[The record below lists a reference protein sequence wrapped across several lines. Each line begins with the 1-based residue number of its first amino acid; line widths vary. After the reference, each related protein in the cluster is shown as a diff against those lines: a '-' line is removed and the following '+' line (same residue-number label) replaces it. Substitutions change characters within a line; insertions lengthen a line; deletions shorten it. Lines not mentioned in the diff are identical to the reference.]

1 MVSCL
6 SAYVLDTLLTSLT
19 RESCAILAYLVDKY
33 DTEHKISASTEADKA
48 KQLQWLFFQASG
60 QAPYFG
66 QYAWFSRYHQEKVPS
81 AIERYRKEIN
91 RVFGVLE
98 GVLSTQ
104 EWLVTGKPTVAD
116 FAFLQYVFLPAIT

>member
-1 MVSCL
+1 MSKCMFD
-6 SAYVLDTLLTSLT
+6 ALLTSST
-19 RESCAILAYLVDKY
+19 RESCAILAYLVNKY

-66 QYAWFSRYHQEKVPS
+66 QYAWFSRYHHEKVSS
-81 AIERYRKEIN
+81 AIERYRKEID

-98 GVLSTQ
+98 GVFSTQ
-104 EWLVTGKPTVAD
+104 EWLVAGKPTVAD
-116 FAFLQYVFLPAIT
+116 FAFLQYVFLPAIA